1 MISKEE
7 RKTVAYHE
15 AGHAVAAWF
24 LEHAE
29 PLLKVS
35 IVPRGSA
42 ALGFA
47 QYLPSE
53 NLLMTVPQM
62 TDMMCMALGGR
73 AAEQVMLGKIST
85 GDNEEA
91 APIFVSLLL
100 CPALMHLSVA
110 LHKVVLQDVLNLF
123 GPTDWYLQHQ
133 VDCLH
138 HCFGHLHVISGHLRC
153 RHLAHGRVLV
163 LCLCQCHVPANEQLH
178 HNCQHNLACSA
189 ILHLVDVNMLKACKL
204 CFRCSE

>member
-1 MISKEE
+1 MQTLRTVLLHAGTCHCWHCLSCLPLTAPNSHEHCCWLQVISKEE
-7 RKTVAYHE
+7 RRTVAYHE

-85 GDNEEA
+85 GLSKQ
-91 APIFVSLLL
+91 IKL
-100 CPALMHLSVA
+100 CP
-110 LHKVVLQDVLNLF
+110 
-123 GPTDWYLQHQ
+123 
-133 VDCLH
+133 DCLNPH
-138 HCFGHLHVISGHLRC
+138 PCQLETISA
-153 RHLAHGRVLV
+153 AHTV
-163 LCLCQCHVPANEQLH
+163 
-178 HNCQHNLACSA
+178 
-189 ILHLVDVNMLKACKL
+189 
-204 CFRCSE
+204 FRYIV

>member
-1 MISKEE
+1 M
-7 RKTVAYHE
+7 AYHE

-85 GDNEEA
+85 GETL
-91 APIFVSLLL
+91 V
-100 CPALMHLSVA
+100 HVA
-110 LHKVVLQDVLNLF
+110 LPLLDVPCMHKAWTYVCA
-123 GPTDWYLQHQ
+123 HHA
-133 VDCLH
+133 DC
-138 HCFGHLHVISGHLRC
+138 
-153 RHLAHGRVLV
+153 
-163 LCLCQCHVPANEQLH
+163 
-178 HNCQHNLACSA
+178 
-189 ILHLVDVNMLKACKL
+189 K
-204 CFRCSE
+204 

>member
-1 MISKEE
+1 MSQVISKEE

-85 GDNEEA
+85 GV
-91 APIFVSLLL
+91 P
-100 CPALMHLSVA
+100 PALPIIVGLAACRATVMHEHIV
-110 LHKVVLQDVLNLF
+110 N
-123 GPTDWYLQHQ
+123 
-133 VDCLH
+133 CL
-138 HCFGHLHVISGHLRC
+138 V
-153 RHLAHGRVLV
+153 
-163 LCLCQCHVPANEQLH
+163 
-178 HNCQHNLACSA
+178 CSS
-189 ILHLVDVNMLKACKL
+189 LY
-204 CFRCSE
+204 

>member
-1 MISKEE
+1 VISKEE

-85 GDNEEA
+85 GDENGA
-91 APIFVSLLL
+91 ALI
-100 CPALMHLSVA
+100 
-110 LHKVVLQDVLNLF
+110 
-123 GPTDWYLQHQ
+123 
-133 VDCLH
+133 
-138 HCFGHLHVISGHLRC
+138 
-153 RHLAHGRVLV
+153 
-163 LCLCQCHVPANEQLH
+163 LCLCCYALLP
-178 HNCQHNLACSA
+178 
-189 ILHLVDVNMLKACKL
+189 
-204 CFRCSE
+204 

>member
-1 MISKEE
+1 VISKEE

-85 GDNEEA
+85 GNKAA
-91 APIFVSLLL
+91 APIL
-100 CPALMHLSVA
+100 CLRCYALICLSVA
-110 LHKVVLQDVLNLF
+110 LRKVVIQGV
-123 GPTDWYLQHQ
+123 WAH
-133 VDCLH
+133 
-138 HCFGHLHVISGHLRC
+138 R
-153 RHLAHGRVLV
+153 LAFAAPG
-163 LCLCQCHVPANEQLH
+163 
-178 HNCQHNLACSA
+178 
-189 ILHLVDVNMLKACKL
+189 
-204 CFRCSE
+204 

>member
-1 MISKEE
+1 M
-7 RKTVAYHE
+7 AYHE

-85 GDNEEA
+85 GDKNGA
-91 APIFVSLLL
+91 ALI
-100 CPALMHLSVA
+100 
-110 LHKVVLQDVLNLF
+110 
-123 GPTDWYLQHQ
+123 
-133 VDCLH
+133 
-138 HCFGHLHVISGHLRC
+138 
-153 RHLAHGRVLV
+153 
-163 LCLCQCHVPANEQLH
+163 LCLCCYALLP
-178 HNCQHNLACSA
+178 
-189 ILHLVDVNMLKACKL
+189 
-204 CFRCSE
+204 

>member
-1 MISKEE
+1 MCFNLCMQHCTGRQPTFLFWRTQVISKEE

-85 GDNEEA
+85 G
-91 APIFVSLLL
+91 
-100 CPALMHLSVA
+100 
-110 LHKVVLQDVLNLF
+110 LN
-123 GPTDWYLQHQ
+123 P
-133 VDCLH
+133 
-138 HCFGHLHVISGHLRC
+138 
-153 RHLAHGRVLV
+153 
-163 LCLCQCHVPANEQLH
+163 NM
-178 HNCQHNLACSA
+178 LACSA
-189 ILHLVDVNMLKACKL
+189 LFMSLGRARLHTSSHRPTPGIRCGDRRCCMPQVVWCGLRSVLGTCLVMLYEFQDA
-204 CFRCSE
+204 

>member
-1 MISKEE
+1 M
-7 RKTVAYHE
+7 AYHE

-85 GDNEEA
+85 GQSVMCYEWL
-91 APIFVSLLL
+91 PSL
-100 CPALMHLSVA
+100 HSKLSA
-110 LHKVVLQDVLNLF
+110 
-123 GPTDWYLQHQ
+123 
-133 VDCLH
+133 
-138 HCFGHLHVISGHLRC
+138 VI
-153 RHLAHGRVLV
+153 
-163 LCLCQCHVPANEQLH
+163 
-178 HNCQHNLACSA
+178 
-189 ILHLVDVNMLKACKL
+189 
-204 CFRCSE
+204 

>member
-85 GDNEEA
+85 GDNKEA

-110 LHKVVLQDVLNLF
+110 VHKVVIQDVLKVLNPQRLRLMASSLLF
-123 GPTDWYLQHQ
+123 AT
-133 VDCLH
+133 
-138 HCFGHLHVISGHLRC
+138 
-153 RHLAHGRVLV
+153 
-163 LCLCQCHVPANEQLH
+163 
-178 HNCQHNLACSA
+178 
-189 ILHLVDVNMLKACKL
+189 
-204 CFRCSE
+204 

>member
-1 MISKEE
+1 MPAVFQVISKEE
-7 RKTVAYHE
+7 RRTVAYHE

-53 NLLMTVPQM
+53 NLLMTVAQM

-85 GDNEEA
+85 GTLSCVETLLA
-91 APIFVSLLL
+91 ADLHCLLNPVSAAFL
-100 CPALMHLSVA
+100 
-110 LHKVVLQDVLNLF
+110 
-123 GPTDWYLQHQ
+123 
-133 VDCLH
+133 CLH
-138 HCFGHLHVISGHLRC
+138 
-153 RHLAHGRVLV
+153 
-163 LCLCQCHVPANEQLH
+163 
-178 HNCQHNLACSA
+178 
-189 ILHLVDVNMLKACKL
+189 
-204 CFRCSE
+204 

>member
-1 MISKEE
+1 MCYACPAVWNSSRYVTYYLPLISLFETVLCLFSQLCLASSYCRVHWQSLLQCQPLQHDSCSLQRRNLDTACFVITTAGTQPQLVVFQVISKEE
-7 RKTVAYHE
+7 RRTVAYHE

-53 NLLMTVPQM
+53 NLLMTVAQM

-85 GDNEEA
+85 G
-91 APIFVSLLL
+91 
-100 CPALMHLSVA
+100 M
-110 LHKVVLQDVLNLF
+110 
-123 GPTDWYLQHQ
+123 
-133 VDCLH
+133 
-138 HCFGHLHVISGHLRC
+138 
-153 RHLAHGRVLV
+153 
-163 LCLCQCHVPANEQLH
+163 
-178 HNCQHNLACSA
+178 LACPQPA
-189 ILHLVDVNMLKACKL
+189 GW
-204 CFRCSE
+204 

>member
-7 RKTVAYHE
+7 RRTVAYHE

-85 GDNEEA
+85 GTA
-91 APIFVSLLL
+91 SLSLL
-100 CPALMHLSVA
+100 P
-110 LHKVVLQDVLNLF
+110 
-123 GPTDWYLQHQ
+123 
-133 VDCLH
+133 
-138 HCFGHLHVISGHLRC
+138 
-153 RHLAHGRVLV
+153 LV
-163 LCLCQCHVPANEQLH
+163 LSLQPFCTLRPCCISALWLSLVFLTCQRCLLCGICGRLK
-178 HNCQHNLACSA
+178 LA
-189 ILHLVDVNMLKACKL
+189 IHID
-204 CFRCSE
+204 